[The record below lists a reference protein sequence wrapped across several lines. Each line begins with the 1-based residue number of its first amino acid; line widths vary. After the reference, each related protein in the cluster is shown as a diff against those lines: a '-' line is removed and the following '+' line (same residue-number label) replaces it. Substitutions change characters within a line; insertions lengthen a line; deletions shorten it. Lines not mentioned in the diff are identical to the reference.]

1 MSEPPFNQTSIP
13 LAACELTRSLSIADA
28 ELLSVAFALSEPW
41 LTLGVS
47 ATGLKNYF
55 LRDDTHLYR
64 YAVRVDGQLAGV
76 ICLRYPWLRGAYIEL
91 LGLLDSYR
99 GQGIGAD
106 IMQWAET
113 EARQYGDN
121 LWLLTSS
128 FNQQALQ
135 FYQRQG
141 FQQIGVVE
149 GLVHPDYDELLLRKR
164 LG

>member
-1 MSEPPFNQTSIP
+1 MSEPPFNKPSVP
-13 LAACELTRSLSIADA
+13 LAGCELTRSLSIADA
-28 ELLSVAFALSEPW
+28 ELLSEAFSLSQPW

-55 LRDDTHLYR
+55 LRDDAYLYR
-64 YAVRVDGQLAGV
+64 YAVRVDEQLAGV
-76 ICLRYPWLRGAYIEL
+76 ICVRYPWLRGAYIEL

-106 IMQWAET
+106 ILRWVET
-113 EARQYGDN
+113 ETHQQSNN

-149 GLVHPDYDELLLRKR
+149 GLVHPEHDEILLRKR
-164 LG
+164 W

>member
-1 MSEPPFNQTSIP
+1 MSEPPFNKISIS

-28 ELLSVAFALSEPW
+28 ELLSEAFALSPPW

-106 IMQWAET
+106 IMQWAEM
-113 EARQYGDN
+113 ESRQHGNN

-135 FYQRQG
+135 FYQRHG

>member
-1 MSEPPFNQTSIP
+1 MSEALFNKPSVS
-13 LAACELTRSLSIADA
+13 LASCVLTRCLSA
-28 ELLSVAFALSEPW
+28 EEAQLLSAAFALSQPW

-47 ATGLKNYF
+47 ATDLKNYF

-64 YAVRVDGQLAGV
+64 YAVRVNGQLAGV
-76 ICLRYPWLRGAYIEL
+76 ISLRYPWLRGAYIEL
-91 LGLLDSYR
+91 LGLIDAYR

-106 IMQWAET
+106 ILQWAET
-113 EARQYGDN
+113 EARQQSNN

-149 GLVHPDYDELLLRKR
+149 GLVHPDYDEILLRKR
-164 LG
+164 LR

>member
-1 MSEPPFNQTSIP
+1 MIEPPFNKTSIP
-13 LAACELTRSLSIADA
+13 LASCVLTRSLSIADA

-99 GQGIGAD
+99 GHGIGTD
-106 IMQWAET
+106 ILRWAMT
-113 EARQYGDN
+113 EAQQYDNN

-141 FQQIGVVE
+141 FQQIGIVE
-149 GLVHPDYDELLLRKR
+149 GLVHPEYDEILLRKR